1 MFCLAVGACFLG
13 ILQKRYDETLSRLGD
28 LILCRISLFDLGLEV
43 WCNFLALIKDAAFL
57 KKCLDGFNVP
67 CWDN

>member
-1 MFCLAVGACFLG
+1 MFCLAVGVWFLS
-13 ILQKRYDETLSRLGD
+13 ILQKRYDETFPRLGD
-28 LILCRISLFDLGLEV
+28 LILCSTSLFNLGLEV

-57 KKCLDGFNVP
+57 EKFLDGFNVP